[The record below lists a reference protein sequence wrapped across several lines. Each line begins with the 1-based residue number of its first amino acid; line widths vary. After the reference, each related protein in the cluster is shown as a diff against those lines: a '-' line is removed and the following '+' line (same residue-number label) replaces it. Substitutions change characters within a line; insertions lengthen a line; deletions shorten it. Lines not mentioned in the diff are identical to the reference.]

1 MTGSKSDSITALI
14 HLLLIAYKEHF
25 KNNNIFFLY
34 ETKEII
40 SQFLCDNNNDVETK
54 PLLPSFAA
62 DINIRVDIV
71 GLLTFPPLQMLRQET
86 PRQQGRGGEQLRRKL

>member
-1 MTGSKSDSITALI
+1 M
-14 HLLLIAYKEHF
+14 
-25 KNNNIFFLY
+25 FFLH

-71 GLLTFPPLQMLRQET
+71 GLLTFPPLQMFSPDRRHLDSRA
-86 PRQQGRGGEQLRRKL
+86 GEVNS